1 MSTVGQLVDRIR
13 REYIYPPGKGL
24 PGAAITNNPL
34 ASNGTS
40 ITYADGYLDQ
50 SEKDAIG
57 PGTLIELDTEI
68 TVVATHNATTR
79 TITVNALDRGFVGT
93 TAAAHVTGTRFYV
106 NPPVTRKAIFDAV
119 ADAVEQLSGDGLTRI
134 REEEMTSGSAP
145 VEITDGDCLWPLGF
159 LYPET
164 DMTDTQYLTVPVH
177 LVRST
182 NLFTSG
188 QGIQFRNVSTGKSGY
203 LRYKARFPRPTAESD
218 DLSGSSFGVPS
229 RWEKLIL
236 LNATAQV
243 LAGVDIKSMDT
254 EFIENVLAAQ
264 GFPTG
269 SGRNIVRHLISVYQ
283 LLAASA
289 RADFNAEYGDEA
301 MMADVFITDGA

>member
-1 MSTVGQLVDRIR
+1 MNCSDFPASAEADPTNVAVQFINI
-13 REYIYPPGKGL
+13 ESGK
-24 PGAAITNNPL
+24 T
-34 ASNGTS
+34 
-40 ITYADGYLDQ
+40 GYLTYK
-50 SEKDAIG
+50 S
-57 PGTLIELDTEI
+57 
-68 TVVATHNATTR
+68 
-79 TITVNALDRGFVGT
+79 
-93 TAAAHVTGTRFYV
+93 RF
-106 NPPVTRKAIFDAV
+106 T
-119 ADAVEQLSGDGLTRI
+119 
-134 REEEMTSGSAP
+134 
-145 VEITDGDCLWPLGF
+145 
-159 LYPET
+159 
-164 DMTDTQYLTVPVH
+164 
-177 LVRST
+177 
-182 NLFTSG
+182 
-188 QGIQFRNVSTGKSGY
+188 
-203 LRYKARFPRPTAESD
+203 RPTAETD
-218 DLSGSSFGVPS
+218 DLADDFGVPS